1 MVSVRTFLIGI
12 IVAFSAFFVLDNYFS
27 YPIFLNI
34 FICYILVF
42 ITMYIAS
49 LFSIH
54 TTRNMI
60 MLEKLFRKN
69 RKHPYYSFVHALS
82 NKDDKRVITSYR
94 KLIKR
99 KKYQSQF
106 ALFTI
111 LFSLYFGKTLGLRE
125 EAEKIKQLEIKSY
138 YLALINIEESQFT
151 EAKKIITTITKKW
164 MKEALLAEIALKK
177 GEDEVAKKHAKSALK
192 HTKGIQYY
200 VLKKGYERE
209 FEL

>member
-1 MVSVRTFLIGI
+1 
-12 IVAFSAFFVLDNYFS
+12 
-27 YPIFLNI
+27 
-34 FICYILVF
+34 
-42 ITMYIAS
+42 MYIAS

-54 TTRNMI
+54 TTRNMTK
-60 MLEKLFRKN
+60 LEKLFRKN
-69 RKHPYYSFVHALS
+69 RKHLYYSFVHALS

-138 YLALINIEESQFT
+138 YLALINIEESQFK

-177 GEDEVAKKHAKSALK
+177 GKMK
-192 HTKGIQYY
+192 
-200 VLKKGYERE
+200 
-209 FEL
+209 